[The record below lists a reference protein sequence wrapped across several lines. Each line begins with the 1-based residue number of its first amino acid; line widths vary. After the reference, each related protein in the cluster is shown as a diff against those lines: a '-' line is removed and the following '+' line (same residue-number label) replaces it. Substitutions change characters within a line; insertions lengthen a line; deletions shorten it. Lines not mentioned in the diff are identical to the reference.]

1 MLVFH
6 VVVINNSCAFCYTAE
21 KEGESFIPEIHNA
34 ALFFFSCSKSVIS
47 QAQELILVDVTVK
60 KKKKKKMQFVGMLSV
75 LNCKGSFNLNM

>member
-21 KEGESFIPEIHNA
+21 KEEESFIPEIHNA
-34 ALFFFSCSKSVIS
+34 ALFFVFCSKSVIS

-60 KKKKKKMQFVGMLSV
+60 KKKKKKK
-75 LNCKGSFNLNM
+75 CNLWVCYLCSTVKDPLI

>member
-21 KEGESFIPEIHNA
+21 KEEESFIPEIHNA
-34 ALFFFSCSKSVIS
+34 ALFFVFCSKSVIS

-60 KKKKKKMQFVGMLSV
+60 FQFVGMLSV

>member
-21 KEGESFIPEIHNA
+21 KEEESFIPEIHNA
-34 ALFFFSCSKSVIS
+34 ALFFVFCSKSVIS

-60 KKKKKKMQFVGMLSV
+60 KKKKKKNAICGYVICAQL
-75 LNCKGSFNLNM
+75 